1 MTSEVIQK
9 RLDDFFLNI
18 CMTDRPNK
26 GTLSIC
32 TSLVQKCGLENLE
45 NIHSPLKLI
54 GRLILTLEVIQIRLD
69 DFFLNI
75 CMRDRPNEDI
85 LSICTS
91 LVQKYGLENLENIH
105 FLLKLVWRLILSS
118 EVTQMRSEDFFYQ
131 FAPLWMKKE
140 VTRC

>member
-1 MTSEVIQK
+1 M
-9 RLDDFFLNI
+9 
-18 CMTDRPNK
+18 
-26 GTLSIC
+26 
-32 TSLVQKCGLENLE
+32 
-45 NIHSPLKLI
+45 
-54 GRLILTLEVIQIRLD
+54 TLEVIQIRLD